1 MTKKTKIGCSVGFLV
16 ALGVLVAVVGAFLW
30 RAKRAFQWERRDVI
44 LTSAAYDA
52 ERLREARPL
61 LEEMVP
67 RAATNI
73 ELRLVYTRG
82 GLMGAP
88 KDKYEIGGFGS
99 NVEVRCEVSKEGLAE
114 FAKENKYAF
123 QSESYVKNF
132 CTDERADAQCC
143 DWFGSVYERYNGN
156 RKYPKNFLSY
166 NCIYPSCAGFSFFYD
181 VEKNVL
187 YGHWGSN

>member
-1 MTKKTKIGCSVGFLV
+1 MTKKAKAGCSFGCMV
-16 ALGVLVAVVGAFLW
+16 ALGVLVAAVGTFLW
-30 RAKRAFQWERRDVI
+30 RVKSAFTPERRDVL

-52 ERLREARPL
+52 ERFRAARPIL
-61 LEEMVP
+61 DAMVP

-73 ELRLVYTRG
+73 ELRLVWACG
-82 GLMGAP
+82 GIMGGP
-88 KDKYEIGGFGS
+88 KDEIGGLGAGA
-99 NVEVRCEVSKEGLAE
+99 ELRCEVTREGLAE
-114 FAKENKYAF
+114 FAKANKYTF

-181 VEKNVL
+181 VEKSVL

>member
-1 MTKKTKIGCSVGFLV
+1 MTKKTKVGCSVGCVV
-16 ALGVLVAVVGAFLW
+16 ALGVLVAAVGTFLW
-30 RAKRAFQWERRDVI
+30 RVKRVCTPERRDVL
-44 LTSAAYDA
+44 LTSTAYDA
-52 ERLREARPL
+52 ERFRAARPIL
-61 LEEMVP
+61 DAMVP

-73 ELRLVYTRG
+73 ELRLVWACG
-82 GLMGAP
+82 GIMGGP
-88 KDKYEIGGFGS
+88 KDEIGGLGAGA
-99 NVEVRCEVSKEGLAE
+99 ELRCEVTREGLAE
-114 FAKENKYAF
+114 FAKANKYTF
-123 QSESYVKNF
+123 QSESYAKNF

-181 VEKNVL
+181 VEKSVL